1 MLEHGC
7 TSHPSLQ
14 LAKLMS
20 WKFYY
25 PLILLI
31 SNIVFDEFNIKL
43 ICRMFKK
50 KIGCIFIHWNLDYS
64 DALGVDKIVQIIE
77 GLDNQEYKY

>member
-31 SNIVFDEFNIKL
+31 SNIVFDKFNIKL

-50 KIGCIFIHWNLDYS
+50 SWVYSYTLEPWLSRLIGSWQN
-64 DALGVDKIVQIIE
+64 GP
-77 GLDNQEYKY
+77 DNRGSG

>member
-43 ICRMFKK
+43 ICRMLKK
-50 KIGCIFIHWNLDYS
+50 NRVYFIHWNLDYS

>member
-14 LAKLMS
+14 LAKQMR

-31 SNIVFDEFNIKL
+31 SNIVFDEFSIKL
-43 ICRMFKK
+43 IHRMFKK
-50 KIGCIFIHWNLDYS
+50 SWVYSYTLEPWLSRLIGSWQNCP
-64 DALGVDKIVQIIE
+64 
-77 GLDNQEYKY
+77 DNRGSG

>member
-7 TSHPSLQ
+7 ISHPSLQ

-50 KIGCIFIHWNLDYS
+50 KS
-64 DALGVDKIVQIIE
+64 GVFLYTGTLIIQTHCE
-77 GLDNQEYKY
+77 LTK

>member
-20 WKFYY
+20 WKFYN

-50 KIGCIFIHWNLDYS
+50 KSWVYFYTLEPWLSRLNGSWQNS
-64 DALGVDKIVQIIE
+64 P
-77 GLDNQEYKY
+77 DNQGSR